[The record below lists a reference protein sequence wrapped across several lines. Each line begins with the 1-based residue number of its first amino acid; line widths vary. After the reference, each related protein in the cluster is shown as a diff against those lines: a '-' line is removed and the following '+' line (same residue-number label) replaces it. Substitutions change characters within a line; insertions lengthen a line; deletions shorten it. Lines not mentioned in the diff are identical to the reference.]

1 MTFCTRTTLCG
12 DAAASEQTVSS
23 TVIRDA
29 WGSNK
34 STRRGDTFLLLV
46 IGFLVLTVD
55 HLTPYQS
62 AKQGIKESHFEIKMS
77 KREMSLFSVQQTPF
91 FTSFVIVHERDAR
104 RELRIPFKPQMEI
117 LWPTLFFLP
126 AMIIT
131 IVYSSWSR
139 WY

>member
-1 MTFCTRTTLCG
+1 M
-12 DAAASEQTVSS
+12 
-23 TVIRDA
+23 
-29 WGSNK
+29 
-34 STRRGDTFLLLV
+34 LLV

-104 RELRIPFKPQMEI
+104 ESLSSPKWKSFGQLYFSCQNDNNYSI
-117 LWPTLFFLP
+117 FLLVK
-126 AMIIT
+126 M
-131 IVYSSWSR
+131 VLESSCLDGLVQ
-139 WY
+139 

>member
-1 MTFCTRTTLCG
+1 M
-12 DAAASEQTVSS
+12 
-23 TVIRDA
+23 
-29 WGSNK
+29 
-34 STRRGDTFLLLV
+34 LLV

-91 FTSFVIVHERDAR
+91 FTSFVIVHEREAR
-104 RELRIPFKPQMEI
+104 GVENPFQAPNGNPLANFI
-117 LWPTLFFLP
+117 FP
-126 AMIIT
+126 ARMIIT